1 MPPPFVRIEDM
12 KRRYER
18 EAVIAATPVA
28 PLIEEL
34 ILSLRQADA
43 GFEQADF
50 LAVNDALWQAQ
61 DILLA
66 LRTELR
72 GVAADLTHMYR
83 ELLDANLQKNRRQTA
98 RVLTVVEGLAE
109 AWRRVAEQPALRP
122 EAAAGAPAV
131 GE

>member
-18 EAVIAATPVA
+18 EAVIAASQAA
-28 PLIEEL
+28 PLIDEL
-34 ILSLRQADA
+34 ILSLRLADA
-43 GFEQADF
+43 GFERADF

-66 LRTELR
+66 LRTDLR

-83 ELLDANLQKNRRQTA
+83 ELLDANLQKNRRQAA
-98 RVLTVVEGLAE
+98 RVLTVVEELAE
-109 AWRRVAEQPALRP
+109 AWRRVGEQQALRP
-122 EAAAGAPAV
+122 EAGAGAPAV

>member
-1 MPPPFVRIEDM
+1 MPPPFVRVEDM

-18 EAVIAATPVA
+18 EAVMTATPVA
-28 PLIEEL
+28 RLIDEL
-34 ILSLRQADA
+34 VLSLRLADA

-66 LRTELR
+66 LRTDLR

-98 RVLTVVEGLAE
+98 RVLTVVEELAE
-109 AWRRVAEQPALRP
+109 AWRSVAEQQPP
-122 EAAAGAPAV
+122 PVAAVGAPAV